1 VAGTEPPHPL
11 QAVGEKLDEVV
22 GGPARV
28 HVVLVLACVLALNT
42 ADQAT
47 VGAAGTQLEHGLGIS
62 NTALGVL
69 AAVSPL
75 MGAFGAFPCGALV
88 DRGRRTTI
96 LAIAVLVWSAAMLVS
111 ALAVSFTMLLLTR
124 LALGFIV
131 AIAAPAVASL
141 TGDFFP
147 AGERGRIYGFVLA
160 GELGGA
166 ALGFLITGE
175 LAGVA
180 GWRWAFGVLALPGIA
195 LSLWIARTLPEPAR
209 GGQSR
214 LESGETEITAA
225 EDVDEDTEPLDDT
238 PERSDELAGEVVRR
252 QRVRPRRDR
261 VLRQDPS
268 TLSPWQTVRY
278 VLSIPTN
285 VPLILASSLGYF
297 FLEGL
302 ETFAVI
308 FIERRYGIAHGIA
321 TLLLAVIVVL
331 AIAGAVLGGRLA
343 DRLLVRGRI
352 AGRIIVPALAYCVA
366 AIALAPAFALHA
378 LGLGLIFY
386 FIGALAVAAPNPPLN
401 AARLDIMPAALW
413 GRAEGVRAVLQNLA
427 MGLAPFLFGL
437 LSNQLGK
444 SGASGHATGFG
455 AGASGVGLRDT
466 FLIMLTSLL
475 MAGLLMFA
483 ARRRYPRDVATA
495 LASESA
501 LRKQRT
507 AQAGPAS

>member
-1 VAGTEPPHPL
+1 MDLPHPL
-11 QAVGEKLDEVV
+11 QAAEGKLEEVV

-28 HVVLVLACVLALNT
+28 HVVLVLACVLGLNT

-47 VGAAGTQLEHGLGIS
+47 VGAAGSQLEHGLGIG
-62 NTALGVL
+62 NTALGIL

-75 MGAFGAFPCGALV
+75 MGAVGAFPCGALV

-111 ALAVSFTMLLLTR
+111 AFAVSFAMLLLTR
-124 LALGFIV
+124 LALGLIV

-147 AGERGRIYGFVLA
+147 AEERGRIYGFVLA
-160 GELGGA
+160 GELIGA
-166 ALGFLITGE
+166 AFGFVITGE
-175 LAGVA
+175 LAGLA
-180 GWRWAFGVLALPGIA
+180 SWRWAFGVLALPGIA
-195 LSLWIARTLPEPAR
+195 LSVWIARTLPEPAR

-225 EDVDEDTEPLDDT
+225 EDVADADGRAETR
-238 PERSDELAGEVVRR
+238 PERDDELAAEAVHRHR
-252 QRVRPRRDR
+252 IRARRDR
-261 VLRQDPS
+261 VLRRDPA

-285 VPLILASSLGYF
+285 VPLVIASSLGYF

-308 FIERRYGIAHGIA
+308 FLERRYGIAHGVA
-321 TLLLAVIVVL
+321 TLLLAVIVIL
-331 AIAGAVLGGRLA
+331 AVAGAVLGGRVA
-343 DRLLVRGRI
+343 DRLVANGRI
-352 AGRIIVPALAYCVA
+352 AGRIIVAAVAYVTA
-366 AIALAPAFALHA
+366 AVALAPAFALHA
-378 LGLGLIFY
+378 LGTALVFY
-386 FIGALAVAAPNPPLN
+386 FIGALAIAAPNPPLN

-413 GRAEGVRAVLQNLA
+413 GRAEGVRAVVQNLA

-437 LSNQLGK
+437 VSDQLAKG
-444 SGASGHATGFG
+444 SGGGHATGFG
-455 AGASGVGLRDT
+455 AGASGTGLRDT
-466 FLIMLTSLL
+466 FLIMLVPLL
-475 MAGLLMFA
+475 AAGLLMFV

-495 LASESA
+495 LASETA
-501 LRKQRT
+501 LRKRRDT
-507 AQAGPAS
+507 SPDPPE